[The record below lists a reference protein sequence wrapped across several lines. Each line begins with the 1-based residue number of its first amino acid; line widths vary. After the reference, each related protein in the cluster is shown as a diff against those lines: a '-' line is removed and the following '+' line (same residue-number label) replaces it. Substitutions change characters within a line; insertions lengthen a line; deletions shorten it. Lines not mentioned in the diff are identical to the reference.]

1 MVFVEYPALLK
12 RLVAG
17 LLSIPIE
24 SIEKLEVRNPEI
36 PPEIVGS
43 KFCRLDIAMTVDG
56 QLVDLEIQ
64 VNKESDYPERSL
76 YYWAREYSSA
86 LPSGNNYSELPR
98 TIVISIVAFPLFDC
112 VEFHS
117 EYRPLE
123 VSRHTLL
130 TDKMCLHYFE
140 LPKLPEVDGD
150 DDEQMLWLT
159 LFKADTEE
167 ELIKIKSIGG
177 AVMEQA
183 VEAYRRVS
191 ATEKFVMLERMRDDA
206 RHNEAS
212 AIANAEE
219 RGELR
224 ERRKNAQTMLA
235 KGMDI
240 STIAEIT
247 GLTVDEVLRL

>member
-1 MVFVEYPALLK
+1 MWRCYFYRFFAFG
-12 RLVAG
+12 A
-17 LLSIPIE
+17 
-24 SIEKLEVRNPEI
+24 
-36 PPEIVGS
+36 EIVY
-43 KFCRLDIAMTVDG
+43 I
-56 QLVDLEIQ
+56 
-64 VNKESDYPERSL
+64 
-76 YYWAREYSSA
+76 
-86 LPSGNNYSELPR
+86 
-98 TIVISIVAFPLFDC
+98 ISIVAFPLFDC

-130 TDKMCLHYFE
+130 TDKMSLHYFE

-177 AVMEQA
+177 TVMEQA

-224 ERRKNAQTMLA
+224 GELRERRKNAQTMLA
-235 KGMDI
+235 EGIGVDAI
-240 STIAEIT
+240 SRIT
-247 GLTVDEVLRL
+247 GLTVDEVLHLK